1 MGRTFNRC
9 VGTRMGMYTP
19 FLVIILL
26 AAVMPA
32 ALLLIS
38 RFLGPKV
45 NERAKGEA
53 YECGI
58 PQPNQPRRSIPIKYY
73 LVAILFLLFDV
84 EAVFLYPWAV
94 VFRRLG
100 LFGLVEMG
108 IFLLMLVA
116 GLIYVWKRGALE
128 WD

>member
-1 MGRTFNRC
+1 
-9 VGTRMGMYTP
+9 MYTP
-19 FLVIILL
+19 FLVIVLL
-26 AAVMPA
+26 ALVVPA
-32 ALLLIS
+32 ALLLLS
-38 RFLGPKV
+38 RFLGPRAK
-45 NERAKGEA
+45 ERAKGEP

-58 PQPNQPRRSIPIKYY
+58 PQPNPPRNPIPIKYY
-73 LVAILFLLFDV
+73 LVAVLFLLFDV

-94 VFRRLG
+94 VYRRLG

-108 IFLLMLVA
+108 VFLLMLVA

>member
-1 MGRTFNRC
+1 
-9 VGTRMGMYTP
+9 MGMYTP

-26 AAVMPA
+26 AAVMPV
-32 ALLLIS
+32 ALLLVS
-38 RFLGPKV
+38 RFLGPKAS
-45 NERAKGEA
+45 ERAKGEA

-73 LVAILFLLFDV
+73 LVAVLFLLFDV

-94 VFRRLG
+94 VYRRLG